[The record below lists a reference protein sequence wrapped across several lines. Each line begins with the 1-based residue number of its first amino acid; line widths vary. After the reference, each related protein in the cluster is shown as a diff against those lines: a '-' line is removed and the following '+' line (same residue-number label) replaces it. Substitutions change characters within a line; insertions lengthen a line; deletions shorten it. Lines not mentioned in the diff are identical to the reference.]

1 MLRIKLFADKMK
13 SIVSILLLIF
23 FLSSC
28 VSNRIGSGGWPE
40 RNRDPKLNITDTKHY
55 LSKSDINTIH
65 EMVWAKNA
73 NLRIFSIRV
82 VKPGTVLV
90 ICTDMPGESF
100 PRSLGFDMVKTKGVW
115 DFGTYKAKN
124 IVSPL

>member
-1 MLRIKLFADKMK
+1 MK
-13 SIVSILLLIF
+13 SIVSLLLLLF
-23 FLSSC
+23 LLSSC

-40 RNRDPKLNITDTKHY
+40 RTRDPKLNITDTLHY
-55 LSKSDINTIH
+55 LSKTDINTIH
-65 EMVWAKNA
+65 DMVWAENA

-82 VKPGTVLV
+82 VKLGTVLV

-100 PRSLGFDMVKTKGVW
+100 PRSLGFDMIKTNGGWK
-115 DFGTYKAKN
+115 FGTYKAKN